1 MDGDPLSALV
11 VAAHPDDEI
20 LGAGIRLSRRPQG
33 RVHILH
39 VTDGSPQDMHEARA
53 LGIRTRQEY
62 ASIRRKELLE
72 ATGMLKIPAGN
83 CLQFP
88 LRDKEAYLNLPALVV
103 YLELV
108 IRTLQPALV
117 LASAYE
123 GGHPDH
129 DAVAFAVSVVA
140 KRTNSFEHWEF
151 PLYHSG
157 ANGEMVTGRFIGDE
171 SDSDEVV
178 IFSAEERALKRR
190 LLVCFRT
197 QAEILSNFTLER
209 ECFRRAPRYDFSEPP
224 HAGPL
229 LYERW
234 GWGISGT
241 VWREFAAEAL
251 TAVECFPGVG
261 N

>member
-1 MDGDPLSALV
+1 MDGDPLSVLV
-11 VAAHPDDEI
+11 VVAHPDDEI
-20 LGAGIRLSRRPQG
+20 LGAGIWLSRQPQA
-33 RVHILH
+33 RVYILH
-39 VTDGSPQDMHEARA
+39 VTDGSPQDMHDARA
-53 LGIRTRQEY
+53 LGIRTRREY
-62 ASIRRKELLE
+62 AAIRREELLE
-72 ATGMLKIPAGN
+72 ATRMLNIPAAN

-88 LRDKEAYLNLPALVV
+88 LRDKEAYLNLPALVAH
-103 YLELV
+103 LELV
-108 IRTLQPALV
+108 ARTLQPALV

-140 KRTNSFEHWEF
+140 QRTNSFEHWDF

-157 ANGEMVTGRFIGDE
+157 AKGEMVTGRFIGEE
-171 SDSDEVV
+171 SDSEDVV
-178 IFSAEERALKRR
+178 EFSAEERELKRR

-234 GWGISGT
+234 GWGISGA

-251 TAVECFPGVG
+251 AGC
-261 N
+261 

>member
-1 MDGDPLSALV
+1 MAGGPLSTLV
-11 VAAHPDDEI
+11 VVAHPDDEI
-20 LGAGIRLSRRPQG
+20 LGAGIWLSRRPEAE
-33 RVHILH
+33 VHILH

-53 LGIRTRQEY
+53 LGICTRQEY
-62 ASIRRKELLE
+62 AAIRRKELLE
-72 ATGMLKIPAGN
+72 AIWMLKIPAAN

-103 YLELV
+103 HLELV
-108 IRTLQPALV
+108 TRTLQPVLV

-140 KRTNSFEHWEF
+140 QKTNSFEHWDF

-157 ANGEMVTGRFIGDE
+157 ANGEMVTGRFIGEE
-171 SDSDEVV
+171 SDPDEVV
-178 IFSAEERALKRR
+178 IFTAEERERKRQM
-190 LLVCFRT
+190 LVCFRT
-197 QAEILSNFTLER
+197 QAGILSNFTLER
-209 ECFRRAPRYDFSEPP
+209 ECFRRAPRYDFTEPP

-234 GWGISGT
+234 GWGISGA

>member
-1 MDGDPLSALV
+1 VAGDHLSTLV

-20 LGAGIRLSRRPQG
+20 LGAGIWLSRRSQAP
-33 RVHILH
+33 VHILH

-53 LGIRTRQEY
+53 LGIRTRHEY

-72 ATGMLKIPAGN
+72 ATRMLKIPADN

-88 LRDKEAYLNLPALVV
+88 LRDKEAYMNLPALVAHV
-103 YLELV
+103 DLLT
-108 IRTLQPALV
+108 RTLQPAVV

-140 KRTNSFEHWEF
+140 QRTNTFEHWDF
-151 PLYHSG
+151 PLYHSDG
-157 ANGEMVTGRFIGDE
+157 DGEMVTGRFIGEE
-171 SDSDEVV
+171 SESEELV
-178 IFSAEERALKRR
+178 IFSAEERELKRQM
-190 LLVCFRT
+190 LVCFRT
-197 QAEILSNFTLER
+197 QAEMLSRFTLER
-209 ECFRRAPRYDFSEPP
+209 ECFRRAPAYDFTAPP
-224 HAGPL
+224 HPGPL

-241 VWREFAAEAL
+241 VWRKFAAEAL
-251 TAVECFPGVG
+251 SSS
-261 N
+261 